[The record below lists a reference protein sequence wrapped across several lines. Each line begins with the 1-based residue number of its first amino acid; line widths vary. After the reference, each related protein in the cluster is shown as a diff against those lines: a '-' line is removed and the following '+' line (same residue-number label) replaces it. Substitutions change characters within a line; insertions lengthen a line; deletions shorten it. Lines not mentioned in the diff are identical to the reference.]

1 MQISEKRQ
9 FQLHR
14 GGMMADKDPSVHIL
28 EMANMPGKQIFVCLC
43 VFAPSYYLLFPW
55 FLVGEKLQNTKRPV
69 I

>member
-1 MQISEKRQ
+1 
-9 FQLHR
+9 
-14 GGMMADKDPSVHIL
+14 MADKDPYVHIS

-55 FLVGEKLQNTKRPV
+55 FLVGEKLQNTKSPV